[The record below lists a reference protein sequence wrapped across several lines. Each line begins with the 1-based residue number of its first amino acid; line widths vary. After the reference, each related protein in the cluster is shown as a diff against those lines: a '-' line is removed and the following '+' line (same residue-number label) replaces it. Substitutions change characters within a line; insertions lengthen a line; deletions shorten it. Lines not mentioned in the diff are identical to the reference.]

1 VQKYIF
7 FLSSPNYFHKKHQN
21 ECKNQHNCTENRFS
35 ASAGSQKEVV
45 IRHPL
50 LFTTQN
56 HYPDLGE
63 WFTSLCFTES
73 SMESR
78 FVIPFSSTACPDKI

>member
-1 VQKYIF
+1 MSVKNSIIVQKLVF
-7 FLSSPNYFHKKHQN
+7 RLPLVVRN
-21 ECKNQHNCTENRFS
+21 
-35 ASAGSQKEVV
+35 EVV
-45 IRHPL
+45 IRPPL